1 MLLFQQNV
9 KITSIRSN
17 IQIISVQ
24 SGRLITLS
32 PTILRQRKKGCYE
45 KNTRLTNRVSKT
57 GSSTRHDLPGR
68 SPASPVQ
75 KPDTVARSSYVINVS
90 TRHNRE
96 RERMREGGARRGA
109 KPSGPFLEALWVTS
123 QGRSQVDANVS
134 HTARPPAA
142 VFIAFSGNILR
153 LDGVSR
159 STSPCESSSRDAK
172 VCQLNSNSLA
182 VCSLSPPRWGPLR
195 RIVIHR
201 VSLFA
206 VTDEIAVPVVAVRG
220 LAGNIQRSLL

>member
-1 MLLFQQNV
+1 M
-9 KITSIRSN
+9 
-17 IQIISVQ
+17 
-24 SGRLITLS
+24 
-32 PTILRQRKKGCYE
+32 RK
-45 KNTRLTNRVSKT
+45 R
-57 GSSTRHDLPGR
+57 
-68 SPASPVQ
+68 
-75 KPDTVARSSYVINVS
+75 
-90 TRHNRE
+90 
-96 RERMREGGARRGA
+96 ARRGA

-172 VCQLNSNSLA
+172 VCQLNSNSLSRLLA
-182 VCSLSPPRWGPLR
+182 LSSTMGPLR

-206 VTDEIAVPVVAVRG
+206 VTDEIAVPVVAMRG
-220 LAGNIQRSLL
+220 LGGNIQESVVTLTSLAELVEDRVRSEKRPFC